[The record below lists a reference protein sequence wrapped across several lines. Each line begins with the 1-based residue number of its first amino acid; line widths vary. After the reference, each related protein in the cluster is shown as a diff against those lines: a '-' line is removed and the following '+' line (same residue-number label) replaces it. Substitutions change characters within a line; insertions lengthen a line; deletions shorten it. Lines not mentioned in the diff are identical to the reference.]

1 MENPKLALEL
11 TTYVQSLV
19 HSSKLLYQTY
29 SLEVRLLG
37 LVLLAWASFKL
48 GKKTVV
54 DPLEEEVK

>member
-11 TTYVQSLV
+11 TTYVQYFV

-29 SLEVRLLG
+29 SLKVRLLG
-37 LVLLAWASFKL
+37 LVLLAWASFKV

-54 DPLEEEVK
+54 DLLEEEVK